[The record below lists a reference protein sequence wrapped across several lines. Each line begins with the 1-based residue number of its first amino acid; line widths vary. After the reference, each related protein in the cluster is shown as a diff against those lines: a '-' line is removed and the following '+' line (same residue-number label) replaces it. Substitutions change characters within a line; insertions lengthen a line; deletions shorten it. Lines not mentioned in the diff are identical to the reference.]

1 MENRFELEAEIRTG
15 AGRAASRALR
25 RADKV
30 PAVLYGGDASP
41 VLLALEH
48 NKLVKQL
55 GDEAVY
61 SHVLKVKFDGQEER
75 AILKDLQ
82 RHPSKAAILHMDLQ
96 RVSATEKIRVHVPLH
111 FVAEERSVGVKKGG
125 IVTHNLVNVEIIC
138 LPDALPEYL
147 EVDLSG
153 LDIGESIHLSQLSVP
168 EGVEI
173 PALAQGTEQ
182 DVTVVAIHARQSE
195 ALDETEEVEAEA
207 EAGDVSDEG
216 GAAE

>member
-1 MENRFELEAEIRTG
+1 MESRFELEAELRTG
-15 AGRAASRALR
+15 AGTSASRALR
-25 RADKV
+25 RANKV

-41 VLLALEH
+41 VLLALDH

-55 GDEAVY
+55 EDEAVF
-61 SHVLKVKFDGQEER
+61 SHVLRVRFNGQDQR

-96 RVSATEKIRVHVPLH
+96 RVSETEKIRVHVPLH
-111 FVAEERSVGVKKGG
+111 FIGEDASVGVKKGG
-125 IVTHNLVNVEIIC
+125 IVTHNLVNVEVIC

-195 ALDETEEVEAEA
+195 ALDEAEEEE
-207 EAGDVSDEG
+207 EAGDVPDEG
-216 GAAE
+216 GAVD

>member
-1 MENRFELEAEIRTG
+1 MENRFELEAEIRTK
-15 AGRAASRALR
+15 AGTSVSRTLR
-25 RADKV
+25 RANKV

-41 VLLALEH
+41 VLLALDH

-55 GDEAVY
+55 DDEAVY
-61 SHVLKVKFDGQEER
+61 SHVLRVRFNGQEER

-96 RVSATEKIRVHVPLH
+96 RVSETEKIRVHVPLH
-111 FVAEERSVGVKKGG
+111 FVGEDASVGVKKGG
-125 IVTHNLVNVEIIC
+125 IVTHNLVNVEITC

-147 EVDLSG
+147 EVDLAG

-195 ALDETEEVEAEA
+195 ALDETEEA
-207 EAGDVSDEG
+207 EAGEVSDEG
-216 GAAE
+216 EAAD